1 MMMRCFISFMLY
13 NYCPTLRSPFEI
25 KSISPHIKEKAKNQS
40 PGIIFEQPFYARVAH
55 TSCITAIVGKRPRGL
70 FRVRNITGEVT
81 QPIYEVPEGAVAD
94 AAGVVVG
101 VGPLL
106 LLEEVVLTISAL
118 YL

>member
-55 TSCITAIVGKRPRGL
+55 TSCITAIVGKWPRGL
-70 FRVRNITGEVT
+70 LGSATSQEKSRNLFTRSLK
-81 QPIYEVPEGAVAD
+81 
-94 AAGVVVG
+94 
-101 VGPLL
+101 GPS
-106 LLEEVVLTISAL
+106 LTPLKSSAW
-118 YL
+118 